1 MMSCINN
8 RCFVRNIVYLIGI
21 LLIKILYTNSACFS
35 NDNDEFN
42 QNNLLS
48 IKLSSNLQLGIF
60 WRFLSIGT
68 RFSQVIVSYKLS
80 NEGNFTVL
88 KFKKGDNGLIIP
100 GVYSYLKSDSVY
112 IVLIQI
118 NNCKLFPRYVL
129 TGPNALS
136 KTNTTKN
143 DTGCPS
149 GVYDFLLQPMSNTNW
164 SYLGSIWSSNETLNT
179 DALIDDVDGYKSI
192 NYYRK
197 IYPYFCVGMSDYSQ
211 LFTDG
216 KWAKVVVSSPNTLL
230 NHFSNK
236 TAINFDSYVML
247 AMSDLPLDSLSKTIS
262 WYPGFQPVTKS
273 GYNAPLSYTISTF
286 NISGSKC
293 DKFTFVT
300 CGKGRY
306 SGYCSIPGDPS
317 DAFCEFQPYCYLECA
332 LPFPQTTVDQTKTS
346 FKVSWDAFNVTM
358 MQNSSNFIGYSCA
371 YKPSDS
377 LNWLKNT
384 SSNLT
389 SYSINNLTSFTVY
402 NVRCKVE
409 SYLMTV
415 FENYMFINITTDE
428 SEPTG
433 APLNFTG
440 IVASPSEFNFTW
452 LEVEYSLRHGIVD
465 QYLLIC
471 TNLKT
476 KLSRQFEISDNQLE
490 GQATGLNYESSY
502 NCTVSGCTSGGCGK
516 KTAPI
521 NLKTYS
527 PIPTVAPNVTYA
539 NFTSSTSIHVK
550 WNDVNWKSWGVLEN
564 RMFCVNTKRDSM
576 MQSTSCVDYLT
587 TEVDVT
593 DLQPYTEYEFS
604 VYCKNLKGS
613 GPMNLQSLFASTD
626 QQAPDALLSGF
637 DANVSVNSLNFSWEP
652 PDLSQIYGPITGYT
666 VIAMALISEED
677 YMPIEEPVAR
687 KRRSLPAAIYNGLL
701 QVNETIIIND
711 PNATSVQIENLF
723 GFVNYTIS
731 AAINNKYN
739 GSFSEP
745 LVVSTVEGTPVI
757 SVLNL
762 RCCGSDHESLTIC
775 WDDIPP
781 LYLQGI
787 LTNYRVYYKVKNK
800 SSYTSIEQDSSL
812 KSIRLIFLLPI
823 TKYVIKITAWTKDG
837 EGVPSED
844 LVCETLEWYPDKAPT
859 NVAVTNHVYPNAAI
873 VRWAAIPL
881 NHWLGIP
888 SGYQILYKRIKEGSL
903 QINEDWVEVKSSP
916 LSLTFTLLN
925 LNVFSKYLLKVA
937 GYTAAGIGKHS
948 NVVEFETCLVD
959 NPNIEINYFQSPPFV
974 QSAAFLTPS
983 GILVNTL
990 ETSLLT
996 CAQKCSSFK
1005 QNVTIVYR
1013 PLDVSLFDN
1022 ILNITNSN
1030 NNLKGAIIPILN
1042 PHKTIP
1048 GAKFVSI
1055 AASLGFVIMEIPDY
1069 LEVIIKQ
1076 NEEIFLKTVIGTMS
1090 FLLLYFIFNILAGVI
1105 LFVCE
1110 PQNAQLRSNFF
1121 SLSGMFEGAY
1131 LAIVTSTLVG
1141 YGDKKPAFTIGR
1153 MLFMLWIIFGIV
1165 INGILVG
1172 KLSSAL
1178 TTYQLSRVLEHF
1190 PNEPVIGV
1198 EGSAEYKWASNHMIV
1213 ENSTKYFSYEQVV
1226 QALETGAIKY
1236 AIFDQYAIK
1245 PYKSRLMKAGTV
1257 VAHTYPNNIGSVGVV
1272 LLGSLSLLSSCVEQ
1286 FIQANRDI
1294 LENDLKE
1301 YEKNLTTQ
1309 VPIFSLNQSPEKL
1322 RESDLNTSFFNFS
1335 APLFRKLFTFFF
1347 VALGVLFV
1355 FGLIYEL
1362 IRRWQ
1367 LKVKANKV
1375 QTTLD
1380 LKLSL
1385 QRDLV
1390 KLSEEFEN
1398 EFAAMIERLLKNTDV
1413 TLFRHC
1419 KELLD
1424 LTTSCSK
1431 MYGVDFKYIHINDLG
1446 VSLEEIASYR
1456 EELNNLPKVPWY
1468 VKFKKDIYRKYLWLK
1483 IRAEP
1488 VGNFFTDLI

>member
-1 MMSCINN
+1 MVH
-8 RCFVRNIVYLIGI
+8 FF
-21 LLIKILYTNSACFS
+21 NSVSDEHSTGPDNPMFEKLKTGKENKYFIREDRKELAELVVSYFS
-35 NDNDEFN
+35 
-42 QNNLLS
+42 
-48 IKLSSNLQLGIF
+48 LSSVKLRKPGAVHYA
-60 WRFLSIGT
+60 RFLSKALYYLKLFKNFHNYAKSLIVVNDHSEKSIGMMQQ
-68 RFSQVIVSYKLS
+68 FIHQYN
-80 NEGNFTVL
+80 NEGD
-88 KFKKGDNGLIIP
+88 K
-100 GVYSYLKSDSVY
+100 
-112 IVLIQI
+112 Q
-118 NNCKLFPRYVL
+118 
-129 TGPNALS
+129 
-136 KTNTTKN
+136 
-143 DTGCPS
+143 
-149 GVYDFLLQPMSNTNW
+149 
-164 SYLGSIWSSNETLNT
+164 
-179 DALIDDVDGYKSI
+179 
-192 NYYRK
+192 
-197 IYPYFCVGMSDYSQ
+197 
-211 LFTDG
+211 
-216 KWAKVVVSSPNTLL
+216 NTLL
-230 NHFSNK
+230 
-236 TAINFDSYVML
+236 
-247 AMSDLPLDSLSKTIS
+247 
-262 WYPGFQPVTKS
+262 
-273 GYNAPLSYTISTF
+273 
-286 NISGSKC
+286 
-293 DKFTFVT
+293 
-300 CGKGRY
+300 
-306 SGYCSIPGDPS
+306 
-317 DAFCEFQPYCYLECA
+317 
-332 LPFPQTTVDQTKTS
+332 TV
-346 FKVSWDAFNVTM
+346 
-358 MQNSSNFIGYSCA
+358 
-371 YKPSDS
+371 
-377 LNWLKNT
+377 
-384 SSNLT
+384 
-389 SYSINNLTSFTVY
+389 
-402 NVRCKVE
+402 
-409 SYLMTV
+409 
-415 FENYMFINITTDE
+415 
-428 SEPTG
+428 
-433 APLNFTG
+433 
-440 IVASPSEFNFTW
+440 
-452 LEVEYSLRHGIVD
+452 
-465 QYLLIC
+465 
-471 TNLKT
+471 
-476 KLSRQFEISDNQLE
+476 
-490 GQATGLNYESSY
+490 
-502 NCTVSGCTSGGCGK
+502 K
-516 KTAPI
+516 KA
-521 NLKTYS
+521 
-527 PIPTVAPNVTYA
+527 
-539 NFTSSTSIHVK
+539 
-550 WNDVNWKSWGVLEN
+550 
-564 RMFCVNTKRDSM
+564 R
-576 MQSTSCVDYLT
+576 YLT

-757 SVLNL
+757 SVLNF

-800 SSYTSIEQDSSL
+800 SSFTSIEQDSSL

-903 QINEDWVEVKSSP
+903 QINEDWVEVKSST

-974 QSAAFLTPS
+974 QSAAFPPPS

-990 ETSLLT
+990 ERSLLT

-1005 QNVTIVYR
+1005 QNVKIVYR

-1042 PHKTIP
+1042 PHKIIP
-1048 GAKFVSI
+1048 GAKFISI
-1055 AASLGFVIMEIPDY
+1055 AASLGFVIMEVPDY

-1190 PNEPVIGV
+1190 PNEPLLYICVFFL
-1198 EGSAEYKWASNHMIV
+1198 A
-1213 ENSTKYFSYEQVV
+1213 TKYFSYEQVV
-1226 QALETGAIKY
+1226 QALETGTIKY

-1355 FGLIYEL
+1355 FGIIYEL

-1367 LKVKANKV
+1367 LKVKANRV
-1375 QTTLD
+1375 QTTLECD
-1380 LKLSL
+1380 NRKRKLSNIYKTITTATTSNSL
-1385 QRDLV
+1385 
-1390 KLSEEFEN
+1390 LSSNIVEFSSSSDTETDN
-1398 EFAAMIERLLKNTDV
+1398 DTDV
-1413 TLFRHC
+1413 HFPSIHKVPTTGTAKKKQMRANTPNISKECDRHSISDC
-1419 KELLD
+1419 AAAA
-1424 LTTSCSK
+1424 
-1431 MYGVDFKYIHINDLG
+1431 
-1446 VSLEEIASYR
+1446 IASAVLQDVGIVNDCDSTMVIDR
-1456 EELNNLPKVPWY
+1456 S
-1468 VKFKKDIYRKYLWLK
+1468 K
-1483 IRAEP
+1483 IRRERYKVRNELQSHLASNLTGLYFDGRKEKTKMQLKKGSKYYYKIVTEEHVTLTQEP
-1488 VGNFFTDLI
+1488 H